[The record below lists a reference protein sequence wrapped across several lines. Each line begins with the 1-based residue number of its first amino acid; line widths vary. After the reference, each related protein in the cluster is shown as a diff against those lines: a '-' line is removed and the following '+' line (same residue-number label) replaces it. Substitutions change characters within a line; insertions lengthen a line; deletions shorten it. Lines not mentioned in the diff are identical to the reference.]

1 MRAGIG
7 WKILA
12 AYLAVSLVVG
22 LAFSLSTFAME
33 RIAQAARA
41 ANQRAQRAASLL
53 SAQVLAEQELFSA
66 LSEHLLPKP
75 ELRPQA
81 ELSRRLLERT
91 LQTFAAQPLPSEA
104 QPPVARI
111 LAAHR
116 SFAAAAKALWQAP
129 RREAVKEVLER
140 FAVLRSLL
148 QDLAAR
154 FPDRPEEGLPAW
166 SKRLWLPEFLRH
178 PVDQAQRVAAY
189 TEALLASYRLEQ
201 ALWKRLNA
209 LLSLALDPDPSRLS
223 ALAALHDPPLPAVLR
238 TPELEPLVAERTVAM
253 ERFEAFVREALLRY
267 QREGPEAYTAQIR
280 AGLPALFEAVLDPTT
295 SLRVLLEVERNRAQ
309 SELERVNAS
318 VLAFTRSLTHTAVLA
333 LLVGLLLSAFL
344 TRTIARPLDA
354 LAVAMDRVRRNDLE
368 VRLDVGRRRDE
379 VGRMVEVFNAMV
391 AELRQSRRELRA
403 YQENLERMVAE
414 RTQQLE
420 RAQARLVQSEKLA
433 ALGELVAGVAH
444 ELNNPLTSVLG
455 YAQLLEAGELEGEDA
470 RRALGIIL
478 QEADRARRIVQN
490 LLTFAR
496 QRAHERGPVDV
507 NAAIEQTVALRRY
520 ELERAG
526 ITFVLD
532 LAADLPAIEGDL
544 FQLQQVFLN
553 LINNAAQAMAGSGGR
568 IEIRTARAGDRVRIE
583 VADTGPGIPPEHLH
597 RIFDPFFTTK
607 EVGQGTGLGLSI
619 SYAIIRDHGG
629 EISAENRP
637 EGGARFIIELPVASG
652 SG

>member
-1 MRAGIG
+1 MRAGVG

-12 AYLAVSLVVG
+12 AYLAVSSVVG
-22 LAFSLSTFAME
+22 LAFGLSAFAME
-33 RIAQAARA
+33 QVAQAARA
-41 ANQRAQRAASLL
+41 ATQRAQRAARLL

-66 LSEHLLPKP
+66 LSGRLLPKP

-81 ELSRRLLERT
+81 ELSRRLLDRT
-91 LQTFAAQPLPSEA
+91 LHDLAAQLPPPGAE
-104 QPPVARI
+104 PPVTRI

-116 SFAAAAKALWQAP
+116 SFAAAAEALRQAP
-129 RREAVKEVLER
+129 SREAVEEVLER

-148 QDLAAR
+148 DLAAR

-166 SKRLWLPEFLRH
+166 SRRLWLPEFLRH
-178 PVDQAQRVAAY
+178 PVDQARRVAAY
-189 TEALLASYRLEQ
+189 TEALLASYRLEL
-201 ALWKRLNA
+201 ALWRRWNA
-209 LLSLALDPDPSRLS
+209 LLGLALDPDPQRLS
-223 ALAALHDPPLPAVLR
+223 ALTALHDPPLPAALR
-238 TPELEPLVAERTVAM
+238 TPELEPLVAERTAAM

-267 QREGPEAYTAQIR
+267 RREGPEAYAAQIR
-280 AGLPALFEAVLDPTT
+280 ARLPDLFEAVLDPTT
-295 SLRVLLEVERNRAQ
+295 SLRVLLEVERTRAQ

-318 VLAFTRSLTHTAVLA
+318 VLAFTRSLTRTAVLA
-333 LLVGLLLSAFL
+333 LLLGLLVSAFL
-344 TRTIARPLDA
+344 TRTITRPLDA
-354 LAVAMDRVRRNDLE
+354 LAAAMDRVRRNDLE

-391 AELRQSRRELRA
+391 AELRESRRELRA
-403 YQENLERMVAE
+403 YQEDLERMVAE

-470 RRALGIIL
+470 RRALEIIL

-532 LAADLPAIEGDL
+532 LAADLPVVEGDL

-553 LINNAAQAMAGSGGR
+553 LINNAAQAMAGGGGR
-568 IEIRTARAGDRVRIE
+568 IEIRTARVGDRVRIE

-619 SYAIIRDHGG
+619 SYGIVRDHGG
-629 EISAENRP
+629 EIYAENRP
-637 EGGARFIIELPVASG
+637 EGGARFTIELPAAPG